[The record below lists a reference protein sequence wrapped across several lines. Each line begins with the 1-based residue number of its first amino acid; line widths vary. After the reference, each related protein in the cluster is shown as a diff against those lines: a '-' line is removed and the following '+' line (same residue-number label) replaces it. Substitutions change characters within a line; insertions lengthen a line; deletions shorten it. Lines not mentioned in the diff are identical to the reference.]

1 MKKSI
6 KLTLGLLGISTIS
19 AITVGSVISCSNNNT
34 NLASNNNQDNKNS
47 NNKSSSTNPNS
58 SNDTSFI
65 PYSELTK
72 TVTKE
77 PSFAAALA
85 NWTQRWK
92 QLTSNRETYLKMITN
107 DFNACLSDFTKF
119 TNTNPFLYNIY
130 QNTLYGYD
138 WLINNSYSNIH
149 ISLNKDNTF
158 NISYDCTTNIGY
170 KNDNISH
177 PNVIQVVS
185 TNKYSDVNF
194 KPCLLH
200 LFNLKYLTTSN
211 TQNFSFFCGEETNL
225 GSCSYQLSLKI
236 LSNNFYDSSPDKAP
250 ECPGGEGNIK
260 SVYSFINQEKSKNL
274 KNINSPGLCP
284 YYISDYIWPIF
295 LGAIQRENG
304 FFLISSYQNGI
315 NYGELSLQNNK

>member
-85 NWTQRWK
+85 NWTNRWK

-107 DFNACLSDFTKF
+107 DFNACLEQTYYFMK
-119 TNTNPFLYNIY
+119 NNPGYFFDAKGPGTISHTVLLNI
-130 QNTLYGYD
+130 
-138 WLINNSYSNIH
+138 SPCNIQ
-149 ISLNKDNTF
+149 IFFNKDNTF
-158 NISYDCTTNIGY
+158 NISYDFIVNLGYLKNNKSYPNVLTIEGENCLSNISFYPYIFTTNITNMFSSNNESY
-170 KNDNISH
+170 KNND
-177 PNVIQVVS
+177 
-185 TNKYSDVNF
+185 Y
-194 KPCLLH
+194 
-200 LFNLKYLTTSN
+200 Y
-211 TQNFSFFCGEETNL
+211 
-225 GSCSYQLSLKI
+225 
-236 LSNNFYDSSPDKAP
+236 
-250 ECPGGEGNIK
+250 GGEYIK
-260 SVYSFINQEKSKNL
+260 SAKLDYYTIK
-274 KNINSPGLCP
+274 KNINQTSEFNDAPPWLVNLANRATISKSKP
-284 YYISDYIWPIF
+284 NINHQISDMTAYQNECSF
-295 LGAIQRENG
+295 V
-304 FFLISSYQNGI
+304 FFPFGSYQVTLISSYQNGI
-315 NYGELSLQNNK
+315 NYGELSFPNNN